1 MYFVNFC
8 YHLICVIS
16 DLIRNLA
23 PRSSG
28 ICVRSQKNARV
39 PTRAIGES
47 TTPGSKYHPLRY
59 ACNYLV
65 FIFK

>member
-8 YHLICVIS
+8 YLCYVIPG
-16 DLIRNLA
+16 LNRNLA

-28 ICVRSQKNARV
+28 ICVLSQKNARV